1 MELLDIKSPYDN
13 KSLGSLPL
21 LEEKAA
27 FEMLDVAYNAFNNKK
42 SWLKP
47 FERIAILNKL
57 AALVTD
63 EQDWF
68 SHQIA
73 AEGGKPLVDA
83 KVEVSRAI
91 NGIKL
96 AAEELITLLP
106 GKEIPMGFSASSSK
120 HMAFTTNEPLGVVLA
135 FSAFN
140 HPLNLLVHQITPAI
154 AVGCPVIIKPASKTP
169 FCCKKFV
176 ELVHKAG
183 LNKEW
188 CQFLFCKSSIAEKL
202 VSSNKIS
209 FFSFIGSAKVGWY
222 LQKKLAPGAKYAFEH
237 GGAAPVVVDKNNIS
251 IDDIASSI
259 VKGGFYHAGQV
270 CISTQRVFIHEDI
283 IDSLSKLIVDKVTK
297 LKVGD
302 PLLPDTEVGPI
313 ISNSELKRV
322 DNLVKEAQNEGA
334 DILCGGSAISE
345 SLYSPTVLLNPSL
358 KSKVSN
364 IEIFGPVIC
373 LYKYTS
379 LENVV
384 QNINC
389 IGLPFQAAVFSN
401 SLDNIMYLYKNIDAS
416 TIVVNDSSAFRVDWM
431 PFTGRKTTAF
441 GISGIPYAMHE
452 LLQHKMV
459 VIKNINL

>member
-1 MELLDIKSPYDN
+1 MQMLDIKSPYDN

-21 LEEKAA
+21 TEEKDAL
-27 FEMLDVAYNAFNNKK
+27 EMLNVAYKAFNNKK

-57 AALVTD
+57 ASLVTE

-68 SHQIA
+68 AKQIA
-73 AEGGKPLVDA
+73 AEGGKPLTDA
-83 KVEVSRAI
+83 RIEVSRAI

-96 AAEELITLLP
+96 AAEELINLLP

-120 HMAFTTNEPLGVVLA
+120 HISFTTNEPLGVVLS

-202 VSSNKIS
+202 VSSDKIS
-209 FFSFIGSAKVGWY
+209 FFSFIGSANVGWY
-222 LQKKLAPGAKYAFEH
+222 LQKKLAAGVKYAFEH
-237 GGAAPVVVDKNNIS
+237 GGAAPVVVDKDNINV
-251 IDDIASSI
+251 DDIISSI

-270 CISTQRVFIHEDI
+270 CISTQRVFVHQDI
-283 IDSLSKLIVDKVTK
+283 IDIVSKLIVDKVTK
-297 LKVGD
+297 LNVGD
-302 PLLPDTEVGPI
+302 PSLSDTEVGPL
-313 ISNSELKRV
+313 ISNSELQRV
-322 DNLVKEAQNEGA
+322 DNLIKEAKSEGA
-334 DILCGGSAISE
+334 TILCGGKPISE

-364 IEIFGPVIC
+364 VEIFGPVIC
-373 LYKYTS
+373 LYKYNS
-379 LENVV
+379 LEDVV
-384 QNINC
+384 RNINSVN
-389 IGLPFQAAVFSN
+389 LPFQAAVFSN
-401 SLDNIMYLYKNIDAS
+401 NLDNIIYLYKNIDAA
-416 TIVVNDSSAFRVDWM
+416 TVVVNDSSAFRVDWM

-459 VIKNINL
+459 VIKNNNI